1 MLTMLTQN
9 GIDAVSRGV
18 ASLTVKDGQEFHF
31 PSFSSDLHN
40 FFLTFPQTFLIFVK
54 ILVLQVGE
62 SDSPARELKAL
73 ATPLALSL
81 RIPEKRR

>member
-1 MLTMLTQN
+1 MLTQN
-9 GIDAVSRGV
+9 AIDAVSRGV

-40 FFLTFPQTFLIFVK
+40 FFLTFPQTFPIF
-54 ILVLQVGE
+54 IILLVLQVGE

-73 ATPLALSL
+73 ATPLALALSL
-81 RIPEKRR
+81 RIPEKRK